1 VVDLASTRP
10 LWSAPAAVAT
20 GLRRALGRAWT
31 VTRVSALAS
40 SDGDGAA
47 GSAEAVA
54 AAAGAEVYVGWGV
67 PRGVAD
73 AARDTLRWAHTA
85 AAGAAASVTE
95 ELRASGATL
104 TNSRGVHAEPI
115 ADWVVAAIGFCLR
128 GFHAAVAAQREGRW
142 AKDAF
147 TDGSVRVRELAGA
160 RVGLVGL
167 GGIGGAVARRCVA
180 LGIDVAAVRRHPG
193 RRRPAGVRWVGGP
206 GRLAALARRSDVLVV
221 AAPSTE
227 ATWGIVGRD
236 VLRALPEGAFVI
248 NVARG
253 SLLDESALLEAL
265 DTGRVGGAALDVF
278 AREPVP
284 PDHPFWRHPRVLMFP
299 HVSAVSD
306 RFWER
311 ETALLVENARRYRAG
326 RTLRNIVNLDL
337 GY

>member
-326 RTLRNIVNLDL
+326 RSLRNTVNLDL